1 MQPFAAIVGAE
12 HVHPPACPKLADAT
26 IEAVVEPGTAHE
38 VAACLAAARGA
49 GVPVVAKGGGS
60 KLHWGNPPDRS
71 PVVLLDLTRLNDVP
85 VLDPE
90 EGIVTVGGGV
100 KVEELA
106 RASAAQGART
116 SLPDIFPGASVG
128 GTIATDPVS
137 PAHSPERRARNDLLG
152 LEIALPNG
160 ELTRAGGKVVKNVT
174 GFDLVRLYF
183 GSFGTLGVITEATL
197 RLRSVPAARRVLR
210 RDFGELETA
219 LRVSAEL
226 VRAPLELGGVGLLG
240 RGERTELLWLLE
252 GSETSV
258 AEFASRFEGDAAEPD
273 AWEALGREIGAPLR
287 EPGTI
292 RARLSARPSDAMAI
306 CRRLEQRAGASA
318 LRLVLPRMGVVLAE
332 PPEDSLAGLWE
343 DVKTQRW
350 LLFLEHLPP
359 GSSYDAFGP
368 EPEGLP
374 LMRALKARFDPDRVL
389 APGRYVG
396 GI

>member
-12 HVHPPACPKLADAT
+12 HVQPTAGAKLADAA
-26 IEAVVEPGTAHE
+26 IDAVVEPGTADE

-49 GVPVVAKGGGS
+49 GVPVVARGGGS
-60 KLHWGNPPDRS
+60 KLHWGNPPDKS
-71 PVVLLDLTRLNDVP
+71 PIVILDLSRLDDVP

-100 KVEELA
+100 KVEDLA
-106 RASAAQGART
+106 RATAAHGARI

-137 PAHSPERRARNDLLG
+137 PALSVERRARNDLLG
-152 LEIALPNG
+152 LEVALPNG

-174 GFDLVRLYF
+174 GFDLVRLYC
-183 GSFGTLGVITEATL
+183 GSFGTLGVITGATL
-197 RLRSVPAARRVLR
+197 RLRSVPATRRVLR
-210 RDFGELETA
+210 RDFDQLETA
-219 LRVSAEL
+219 LSVSAEL
-226 VRAPLELGGVGLLG
+226 VRAQLELAGVGLLR
-240 RGERTELLWLLE
+240 RGERSELLWLLE

-258 AEFASRFEGDAAEPD
+258 AEFASRFEGATAQPD

-292 RARLSARPSDAMAI
+292 RTRLSARPSDVLAI

-332 PPEDSLAGLWE
+332 LPEESLPGLWE

-350 LLFLEHLPP
+350 LLFFERLPP

-374 LMRALKARFDPDRVL
+374 LMRALKARFDPERVL